1 MRTKLLD
8 WHSVTV
14 EIVSADIP
22 GILSACGE
30 NNIVL
35 SVLRYKDPLT
45 VTCRISE
52 KDYSSIKALCEKMG
66 ASMRIKNSHGL
77 RLRINAM
84 RKRPVLLLVLGIVF
98 FLSMWLPER
107 ILFVY
112 VDGNGQ
118 VPTQKILEIADA
130 CGIRFGASRRKVR
143 SEAMKNALL
152 DGLPELQWAG
162 INTNGCSAIISV
174 REREEKTVA
183 THDEGIC
190 SLIAVR
196 DGIIQSGTASAG
208 TLLCLPG
215 QAVKAGDVL
224 ISAYTDCGISV
235 RVQRA
240 KGEIFAMTVRPL
252 TVISPISFVK
262 KGMPSKEIKKYSIQ
276 IGKKRI
282 KISKDSGISYTTCD
296 KIYEEYALT
305 LPGGFQLPLSLSV
318 ETWYYGDIEENL
330 MDIVTAGELSS
341 QTAKGYLAENMISGI
356 ILDAVHSEANDS
368 KVYRLEG
375 IYLCSEMIA
384 RERNEEIMEE
394 YGKNRRE
401 DS

>member
-1 MRTKLLD
+1 M
-8 WHSVTV
+8 
-14 EIVSADIP
+14 
-22 GILSACGE
+22 
-30 NNIVL
+30 
-35 SVLRYKDPLT
+35 
-45 VTCRISE
+45 
-52 KDYSSIKALCEKMG
+52 
-66 ASMRIKNSHGL
+66 
-77 RLRINAM
+77 
-84 RKRPVLLLVLGIVF
+84 
-98 FLSMWLPER
+98 
-107 ILFVY
+107 
-112 VDGNGQ
+112 
-118 VPTQKILEIADA
+118 EIADA

-190 SLIAVR
+190 SLVAVR

-235 RVQRA
+235 RVQKA

-262 KGMPSKEIKKYSIQ
+262 KGSTSKEIKKYSIQ

-282 KISKDSGISYTTCD
+282 NLSKDSGISYTTCD

-318 ETWYYGDIEENL
+318 ETWYYRDIEENL
-330 MDIVTAGELSS
+330 MDIDTAGELSS
-341 QTAKGYLAENMISGI
+341 QTAKGYLAENMISGK
-356 ILDAVHSEANDS
+356 ILDAVHSEANDG
-368 KVYRLEG
+368 KIYRLEG